1 MSDMYYYVSILP
13 RQCPVTKLVRVVSY
27 AISFE
32 ACYLLKGQLDVAWI
46 TYAIIYLFACF
57 KYITPEF

>member
-13 RQCPVTKLVRVVSY
+13 HQCPVTKLVRVVSY

-32 ACYLLKGQLDVAWI
+32 ACYLLKGQLDVA
-46 TYAIIYLFACF
+46 
-57 KYITPEF
+57 